1 MLSDILK
8 DLRRSH
14 KLTQTELA
22 KEMGVTQQA
31 VGMWERNKAEP
42 TAAMYK
48 KLARYF
54 GVPTDI
60 LMCNETT
67 SPDLSVEETELVE
80 DYRRLSDND
89 KDTIRLM
96 TKRLQQSDH
105 NLSGIIEQNNN
116 SGNLLNI
123 NGVNNQVTASQSVHG

>member
-31 VGMWERNKAEP
+31 VGMWERNKSEP

-54 GVPTDI
+54 GVPTDV

-67 SPDLSVEETELVE
+67 APDLSVEETELVE
-80 DYRRLSDND
+80 DYRRLSGDD

-96 TKRLQQSDH
+96 TKRLQRGAQ
-105 NLSGIIEQNNN
+105 NVPGIIEQNNN
-116 SGNLLNI
+116 NGTLFNI

>member
-31 VGMWERNKAEP
+31 VGMWERNKSEP